1 MSAFARLAAED
12 RADFVREASA
22 RLDVL
27 PVIVEKDFWVCWM
40 LQQIFQS
47 PATDTHLVF
56 KGGTSLISARTGG
69 EVLCLAL
76 EGVGDHFQPLQRPSS
91 D

>member
-1 MSAFARLAAED
+1 MSTFAELPAKE
-12 RADFVREASA
+12 RANFVREASA

-47 PATDTHLVF
+47 SQARH
-56 KGGTSLISARTGG
+56 TSGFQRW
-69 EVLCLAL
+69 
-76 EGVGDHFQPLQRPSS
+76 HFVVQSVWR